1 VHPSVNTQNTIE
13 TLHRI
18 IVEKLAGSELAETS
32 LINKTNGIGQIGHE
46 LVGLNELLQK
56 SGGRAATTEEFINHC
71 LLTTSNRLMHVVQNL
86 NYGICVCD
94 ENNNLVFINQR
105 FCDLFNCPIDP
116 IEFIGKPCPLM
127 TDEVSNMFRFPEA
140 IENGHRQLMKE
151 REPVRGVQVELANGR
166 MLLRDYCPI
175 WNKNYF
181 LGQVWIFEDITNRI
195 ATEVKLEEQRKF
207 YEDVLDKIPTDLV
220 VFNTKREYLFAN
232 ETAIRDP
239 HVRKW
244 LIGKRDEDYFRLR
257 QFPAE
262 MLANRVRILEEVLN
276 TAEQR
281 KWEEKFI
288 LKDGSIQYQL
298 RCLYPVFDEAGQL
311 KLLIGYGFDISEQK
325 RIEEQIQRSEKR
337 YRDLFNYSEA
347 LICTHDLTGRMLS
360 VNPAICRL
368 LEFTEDEM
376 VGRLISDFVPPE
388 NVENFQSLYLDPLM
402 RDGKCK
408 GVFCVISKSGQR
420 IFLLYKNYKVEED
433 DLEPYIIGFSQD
445 ITDRVESE
453 KQLLLAKK
461 ITEETSRAKEVFLAN
476 MSHEIRTPMNGVLGF
491 ASLLVKTDLSEQQ
504 RGYLTMIQESANNL
518 LVIVND
524 VLDLEKILMGKLKF
538 EHIDF
543 LIAER
548 IEMCVQTF
556 TYKAEEKGIVLQSS
570 VSLKNDVTVIG
581 DPHRLGQVLNN
592 LISNAIKF
600 TDKGSVT
607 ITAKIHET
615 SDSLLWLEFAVVDT
629 GIGIPVD
636 KHSEVFEPFMQANT
650 AVTRQ
655 YGGTGL
661 GLSICR
667 ELIQLMGGKL
677 FLESEPGKGS
687 TFRFLL
693 PFGISIYKPKNKN
706 MSQEINYQSL
716 GKKRILVAEDV
727 ELNQYLARHI
737 MESWGFEV
745 DIAVNGKEALR
756 KVQESE
762 YDLVLMDIQMPEM
775 DGMQATQNIRALEN
789 RKIACIPIV
798 ALTANALKGDSEKY
812 MAVGMNDYLS
822 KPFDEPR
829 LFQVI
834 AKNLE
839 LAKSQ
844 NAQSNDIGSGEIST
858 NAGITTTADS
868 STNANATLANAE
880 AGLAIAKATPAI
892 AEAGSAVA
900 KSIPANADDGS
911 SVVKATSANAEAGSP
926 NPETR
931 SGYTEASLI
940 TKGPAKIIIN
950 PGEKLY
956 NLSMVEAISG
966 GDQDFV
972 KRMVQL
978 FLDTMPEALKDIE
991 SATGDQRWEALSKL
1005 AHKLKSTIDSMGIER
1020 LKQLVRTIE
1029 SNGKTGTD
1037 TGQIPALVETLV
1049 ATMRI
1054 CMDQIKTDYSL

>member
-1 VHPSVNTQNTIE
+1 MHPGVNTQNTIE

-32 LINKTNGIGQIGHE
+32 LINKAKGIGDISHE
-46 LVGLNELLQK
+46 LVQLNELLQK
-56 SGGRAATTEEFINHC
+56 SGGRAATSEEFINHC

-86 NYGICVCD
+86 NYGICVGD

-116 IEFIGKPCPLM
+116 IEFIGKPCSLT
-127 TDEVSNMFRFPEA
+127 TDEVANLFRYPEA
-140 IENGHRQLMKE
+140 FTNGHKQLMKE
-151 REPVRGVQVELANGR
+151 RLPVRGMQVELADGR

-175 WNKNYF
+175 WNKDHF
-181 LGQVWIFEDITNRI
+181 LGQVWIFEDVTDRI

-220 VFNTKREYLFAN
+220 VFSTKREYLFIN
-232 ETAIRDP
+232 ETAIKDP
-239 HVRKW
+239 ALRKW
-244 LIGKRDEDYFRLR
+244 LIGKRDEDYFSLR
-257 QFPAE
+257 KYPPE
-262 MLANRVRILEEVLN
+262 MLQRRIAVLEEVLQ
-276 TAEQR
+276 TAEHR
-281 KWEEKFI
+281 KWEETFI
-288 LKDGSIQYQL
+288 LKDGSIQHQL
-298 RCLYPVFDEAGQL
+298 RCLYPVFHESGKL
-311 KLLIGYGFDISEQK
+311 KLLIGYGFDITEQK

-347 LICTHDLTGRMLS
+347 LICTHDMSGRMLS

-368 LEFTEDEM
+368 LEFSEEEM
-376 VGRLISDFVPPE
+376 VGRLISDFIPPE
-388 NVENFQSLYLDPLM
+388 HVGAFQGQYLDPLILE
-402 RDGKCK
+402 GKCK

-420 IFLLYKNYKVEED
+420 LFLLYKNYKVEEAD
-433 DLEPYIIGFSQD
+433 SEPYTIGFSQD

-461 ITEETSRAKEVFLAN
+461 ITEDTAKAKEVFLAN

-504 RGYLTMIQESANNL
+504 RGYLKMIQESANNL

-543 LIAER
+543 PIVER
-548 IEMCVQTF
+548 IEICVQTF
-556 TYKAEEKGIVLQSS
+556 TYKAEEKGIVIQSF
-570 VSLKNDVTVIG
+570 VSLNPDVTVIG

-600 TDKGSVT
+600 TEKGSVT
-607 ITAKIHET
+607 ISAKVHES
-615 SDSLLWLEFAVVDT
+615 SDTLLWLEFAVADT
-629 GIGIPVD
+629 GIGIPAD
-636 KHSEVFEPFMQANT
+636 KHSEIFEPFMQANT

-667 ELIQLMGGKL
+667 ELIQLMGGQL

-687 TFRFLL
+687 TFRFIL
-693 PFGISIYKPKNKN
+693 PFGISVYKPKNKD

-716 GKKRILVAEDV
+716 GKRRILVAEDV

-745 DIAVNGKEALR
+745 EIAVNGKEALQ
-756 KVQESE
+756 KVQENE

-775 DGMQATQNIRALEN
+775 DGMQATQKIRALESK
-789 RKIACIPIV
+789 KISRIPIV

-834 AKNLE
+834 SKNLNM
-839 LAKSQ
+839 AGPDV
-844 NAQSNDIGSGEIST
+844 AQSNAESCEAAPVTKSPPDIELT
-858 NAGITTTADS
+858 
-868 STNANATLANAE
+868 
-880 AGLAIAKATPAI
+880 
-892 AEAGSAVA
+892 
-900 KSIPANADDGS
+900 
-911 SVVKATSANAEAGSP
+911 
-926 NPETR
+926 
-931 SGYTEASLI
+931 
-940 TKGPAKIIIN
+940 

-956 NLSMVEAISG
+956 DLSMVEAISG
-966 GDQDFV
+966 GDLDFV

-978 FLDTMPEALKDIE
+978 FLDTMPDALQDIE
-991 SATGDQRWEALSKL
+991 VAAGDQRWEALSKM
-1005 AHKLKSTIDSMGIER
+1005 AHKLKSTIDSMGISR

-1037 TGQIPALVETLV
+1037 TEQIPALVETLV

>member
-1 VHPSVNTQNTIE
+1 VQPSVNTQNTIE

-32 LINKTNGIGQIGHE
+32 LLNKSKGIGEISHE
-46 LVGLNELLQK
+46 LIELNKLLQK
-56 SGGRAATTEEFINHC
+56 SGGRAATSEDFINHC

-86 NYGICVCD
+86 NYGICVDD
-94 ENNNLVFINQR
+94 ENNNIVFINQR
-105 FCDLFNCPIDP
+105 FCDLFNCPVNP
-116 IEFIGKPCPLM
+116 IEFIGKPGTRM
-127 TDEVSNMFRFPEA
+127 TAEVSNMFRSPEA
-140 IENGHRQLMKE
+140 FADGQMQLMKE
-151 REPVRGVQVELANGR
+151 RVPVRGMQLELANGR
-166 MLLRDYCPI
+166 VLLRDYCPI
-175 WNKNYF
+175 WNKHHF
-181 LGQVWIFEDITNRI
+181 LGQVWIFEDITDRI

-207 YEDVLDKIPTDLV
+207 YEGVLDKIPTDLV

-232 ETAIRDP
+232 ETAIKDP
-239 HVRKW
+239 GVRKW

-262 MLANRVRILEEVLN
+262 MLEKRITIVEEVLKK
-276 TAEQR
+276 AEQR
-281 KWEEKFI
+281 KWEEKFV
-288 LKDGSIQYQL
+288 LKDGSIQHQL
-298 RCLYPVFDEAGQL
+298 RCLYPVFDEAGRL
-311 KLLIGYGFDISEQK
+311 KLLIGYGFDITEQK

-347 LICTHDLTGRMLS
+347 LICTHDMTGRMLS

-368 LEFTEDEM
+368 LEFSEDEM
-376 VGRLISDFVPPE
+376 VGRLISDFIPSEHVKD
-388 NVENFQSLYLDPLM
+388 FQSLYLDPLILE
-402 RDGKCK
+402 GKCK

-420 IFLLYKNYKVEED
+420 IFLLYKNYKVKED
-433 DLEPYIIGFSQD
+433 GLEPYTIGFSQD

-461 ITEETSRAKEVFLAN
+461 ITEDTSKAKEVFLAN

-504 RGYLTMIQESANNL
+504 RGYLKMIQESANNL

-543 LIAER
+543 PIAER
-548 IEMCVQTF
+548 IDICVQTF

-570 VSLKNDVTVIG
+570 VSLKHDVTVIG
-581 DPHRLGQVLNN
+581 DPHRLGQLLNN
-592 LISNAIKF
+592 LIGNAIKF
-600 TDKGSVT
+600 TEKGSVT
-607 ITAKIHET
+607 ISAKVHES
-615 SDSLLWLEFAVVDT
+615 SDTLLWLEFAVADT
-629 GIGIPVD
+629 GIGIPAD
-636 KHSEVFEPFMQANT
+636 KHSEIFEPFMQANT

-677 FLESEPGKGS
+677 FLDSEPGKGS
-687 TFRFLL
+687 TFRFIL
-693 PFGISIYKPKNKN
+693 PFGISVYKPKNKD

-716 GKKRILVAEDV
+716 GKRRILVAEDV

-745 DIAVNGKEALR
+745 EIAVNGKEALR

-789 RKIACIPIV
+789 KKISQIPIV
-798 ALTANALKGDSEKY
+798 ALTANALRGDSEKY

-834 AKNLE
+834 SKNLNI
-839 LAKSQ
+839 ARPQ
-844 NAQSNDIGSGEIST
+844 VAQSNDVDPGE
-858 NAGITTTADS
+858 
-868 STNANATLANAE
+868 
-880 AGLAIAKATPAI
+880 
-892 AEAGSAVA
+892 V
-900 KSIPANADDGS
+900 S
-911 SVVKATSANAEAGSP
+911 SVSTATATVSSPANAEAGSVNAGAVSP
-926 NPETR
+926 D
-931 SGYTEASLI
+931 TESLSA
-940 TKGPAKIIIN
+940 TNGPFELRLS

-956 NLSMVEAISG
+956 DLRMVEAISG

-978 FLDTMPEALKDIE
+978 FLDTMPEALTDIE

-1005 AHKLKSTIDSMGIER
+1005 AHKLKSTIDSMGIGK
-1020 LKQLVRTIE
+1020 LKQIVRSIE

-1037 TGQIPALVETLV
+1037 TAQIPAMVDMLV
-1049 ATMRI
+1049 ATMRV
-1054 CMDQIKTDYSL
+1054 CMVQIKKDYSL